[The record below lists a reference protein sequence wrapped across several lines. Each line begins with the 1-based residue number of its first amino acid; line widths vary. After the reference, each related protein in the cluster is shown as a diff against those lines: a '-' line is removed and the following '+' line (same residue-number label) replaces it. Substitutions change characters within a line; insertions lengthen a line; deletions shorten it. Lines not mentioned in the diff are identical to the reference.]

1 MVHSSTPEG
10 RRNWRRS
17 SCSRAETLLAKSSR
31 QKYLYICAFALS
43 GTAGGFRS
51 LSRQAPGGLAACQRV
66 LTEVPRGPLCDDR
79 PVNQRF
85 HVRQSQFIT
94 PPMFLHLAS
103 HRSSQVA
110 RVWHVSVVGFSAG
123 RWNGEK
129 GKVSL
134 TVIWSQMIHWGE
146 KDILRHWAALSTHLC
161 PLSLRLLLCPADSI
175 YGNGGEN
182 VAHLAPVRQKRE
194 KKMQTKQN
202 KSPLWKVAER
212 EATVYN
218 PNYLWHEEKKT
229 NPYIWS

>member
-1 MVHSSTPEG
+1 MHSCFLKWCAAQLQRGEETGDVLLAVGLKRCWPKVPD
-10 RRNWRRS
+10 RNIFTS
-17 SCSRAETLLAKSSR
+17 VPLPSRAPR
-31 QKYLYICAFALS
+31 VALGHFLDRPPVDS
-43 GTAGGFRS
+43 QPVSVYSPRFS
-51 LSRQAPGGLAACQRV
+51 
-66 LTEVPRGPLCDDR
+66 RGPLCDDR

-161 PLSLRLLLCPADSI
+161 PLSLRLLLRPVDSI
-175 YGNGGEN
+175 YGNAGGN
-182 VAHLAPVRQKRE
+182 VAHLTPVRQKR
-194 KKMQTKQN
+194 KKNANIKKQ
-202 KSPLWKVAER
+202 KSLVKSSWKRSNCLQSKLPLTWR
-212 EATVYN
+212 
-218 PNYLWHEEKKT
+218 KK
-229 NPYIWS
+229 